1 MQSKAM
7 TLDHS
12 IETCPDSRDEK
23 VICLLSKFL
32 GVYTDIVAYR
42 GSECNQKGSF
52 SLGLLD
58 PRTISCKRSRD
69 KIKTFIGNYDRP
81 TNRPTE
87 K

>member
-12 IETCPDSRDEK
+12 IESCPDSRDEK

-42 GSECNQKGSF
+42 GSECNQ
-52 SLGLLD
+52 
-58 PRTISCKRSRD
+58 
-69 KIKTFIGNYDRP
+69 
-81 TNRPTE
+81 
-87 K
+87 